1 MLVNAAL
8 LLPFAL
14 IAWLFNTSWHALTPH
29 YFFAVN
35 TGVSLAYILGG
46 WWLESNRLA
55 DGGQALA
62 KRIGAVPAQRLEN
75 NRGVA
80 SSKAAEIQFTN
91 IVQEMAI
98 AANMRAPAAFVLPRD
113 GSIKEIKLLDLNGD
127 KQPEVIVVVESA
139 GSGSYLSADA
149 LTINPQEGLESFN
162 HVEGLAP
169 SDDVIEALKTP
180 RD

>member
-1 MLVNAAL
+1 MKAL
-8 LLPFAL
+8 FLTLGLLTLP
-14 IAWLFNTSWHALTPH
+14 
-29 YFFAVN
+29 
-35 TGVSLAYILGG
+35 LA
-46 WWLESNRLA
+46 SQAA
-55 DGGQALA
+55 DGFFKQLTLPSGQVVTVSEPASTGSYDVRLYS
-62 KRIGAVPAQRLEN
+62 GANP
-75 NRGVA
+75 
-80 SSKAAEIQFTN
+80 QFPLDQF
-91 IVQEMAI
+91 IDGK
-98 AANMRAPAAFVLPRD
+98 VLPRD